1 MSLGGHLRRVPLR
14 ENNCN
19 TKQLSGRF
27 SGSHPASRLLP
38 IFSDSGTFAF
48 RICPQQRTS
57 DAHSGATTTD
67 FHRVPVCLFGPKSG
81 QTAKIFTTSQ
91 RAITLYT
98 FYKRH
103 FHIASKKFK
112 LLKTGLMRFPITSF
126 ISHSLASSQ
135 REEFFSHKLTAA
147 AAFLHYSAIRF
158 AH

>member
-1 MSLGGHLRRVPLR
+1 MSLRGHLRRVPSR

-67 FHRVPVCLFGPKSG
+67 FHRVPVCLFDPKPGRTVKLLS
-81 QTAKIFTTSQ
+81 TSQ
-91 RAITLYT
+91 RAIILYT

-103 FHIASKKFK
+103 FPIAS
-112 LLKTGLMRFPITSF
+112 
-126 ISHSLASSQ
+126 
-135 REEFFSHKLTAA
+135 E
-147 AAFLHYSAIRF
+147 
-158 AH
+158 